1 MNRVC
6 VHACGRRFDYLVR
19 MRVAIFR
26 TPDVNAEG
34 FAQLM
39 NALRELPGPIQ
50 FEAPAEGA
58 EESEVGGWGTLP
70 SAQGILWEDAFAKMS
85 SLRREHDLP
94 DDAGLILLTE
104 TPNDYNYFAF
114 AEPAGSGPG
123 NHCLHTGD
131 WEEYTGSNFV
141 YPTLHIIASNL
152 LQGWMY
158 SSMEEWM
165 ANAHEDAKGC
175 VSDFCGEKLEILKRL
190 RTADICQDCLNRFSA
205 AIAEGKLKPGYFHQC
220 MDLLEL
226 ARKDLLF
233 HKRISAVPARSAI
246 EVIGPKMDLWLPEF
260 RRSIKMQ
267 ATPKALYLLYLRH
280 PEGIPY
286 ESLDE
291 YRQELMDNYN
301 AVKGDKTAGQLQEH
315 FDRLLNIA
323 DLSSLRQ
330 QISRMRGAVLGAVG
344 EELLGEY
351 MWDSSR
357 DAAKRI
363 PIASESGMVRWP
375 NEQA

>member
-1 MNRVC
+1 
-6 VHACGRRFDYLVR
+6 

-26 TPDVNAEG
+26 TPDVSAEG

-39 NALRELPGPIQ
+39 NALQELPGPIQ
-50 FEAPAEGA
+50 FEAPAEGDG
-58 EESEVGGWGTLP
+58 ESEVSGWGTMQ
-70 SAQGILWEDAFAKMS
+70 SAQDIPWEVAFAKMS
-85 SLRREHDLP
+85 SLRKEHALP
-94 DDAGLILLTE
+94 DDAGLFLLTE
-104 TPNDYNYFAF
+104 TPNDCNYFAF
-114 AEPAGSGPG
+114 AESAGAGPG
-123 NHCLHTGD
+123 NHCVHMGD
-131 WEEYTGSNFV
+131 WEEYTDSNFV

-165 ANAHEDAKGC
+165 ASAHEEAKGC
-175 VSDFCGEKLEILKRL
+175 VSDFCREKKEIVKRL
-190 RTADICQDCLNRFSA
+190 RTADICQDCFDRFSS
-205 AIAEGKLKPGYFHQC
+205 AIEEGKLKAGDFHQC

-246 EVIGPKMDLWLPEF
+246 EVSGPKMDLWLPEF

-291 YRQELMDNYN
+291 YRQELMANYD
-301 AVKGDKTAGQLQEH
+301 AVKGDKTSVQLQEH
-315 FDRLLNIA
+315 FDRLLNIH

-330 QISRMRGAVLGAVG
+330 QISRMRAAVLRAVG
-344 EELLGEY
+344 KELLDAY
-351 MWDSSR
+351 MWDSSS

-363 PIASESGMVRWP
+363 PIASETGMVRWL
-375 NEQA
+375 NEQL

>member
-1 MNRVC
+1 MKRVC
-6 VHACGRRFDYLVR
+6 GHAYGRRFDYLVR

-39 NALRELPGPIQ
+39 NALQELPGPIQ

-58 EESEVGGWGTLP
+58 EGSEVTGWGTLP
-70 SAQGILWEDAFAKMS
+70 SAQGILWEDAFARMS

-94 DDAGLILLTE
+94 DDAGLILLTD

-131 WEEYTGSNFV
+131 WEEDTGSNFV

-190 RTADICQDCLNRFSA
+190 RTADICQDCLDRFSA
-205 AIAEGKLKPGYFHQC
+205 AIAEG
-220 MDLLEL
+220 
-226 ARKDLLF
+226 
-233 HKRISAVPARSAI
+233 
-246 EVIGPKMDLWLPEF
+246 
-260 RRSIKMQ
+260 
-267 ATPKALYLLYLRH
+267 
-280 PEGIPY
+280 
-286 ESLDE
+286 
-291 YRQELMDNYN
+291 
-301 AVKGDKTAGQLQEH
+301 
-315 FDRLLNIA
+315 
-323 DLSSLRQ
+323 
-330 QISRMRGAVLGAVG
+330 
-344 EELLGEY
+344 
-351 MWDSSR
+351 
-357 DAAKRI
+357 
-363 PIASESGMVRWP
+363 
-375 NEQA
+375 